1 MGNLQGKKTATSAR
15 PADPGGG
22 IKGDLCLAGRSK
34 RRSGGRCEGPTNMG
48 GDHDPGDDSGG
59 AGEGAPGGGPGSKGS
74 SGAAV
79 ALTHGPI
86 AGRRQWPDA

>member
-15 PADPGGG
+15 PVDLGKG
-22 IKGDLCLAGRSK
+22 IKGDLRLAGRSR
-34 RRSGGRCEGPTNMG
+34 RRSGGRCEGSTNMG

-74 SGAAV
+74 SGATV
-79 ALTHGPI
+79 ALAQGPME
-86 AGRRQWPDA
+86 GRRQWPDA